1 MANKEHLSILK
12 QGIVAWNQWREKNTD
27 IEPDLG
33 RADLNRADLR
43 GVRLNRVHL
52 VGVNFRGATL
62 IGANLA
68 GAYLLGADLEGAKLN
83 GADLIKARLNGAR
96 LSGADLRG
104 ARLNGVNLTGADLTG
119 VNLSGATLRGADL
132 SGVNLFGADLDGANL
147 AEAKLKGADLI
158 GTDLSGV
165 NLIGADLT
173 GANLNEADLFG
184 ANLKGANLGRAN
196 LVETNLIE
204 ANLTNCYVYGVSVW
218 NIKGK
223 PREQLNLV
231 ITPSDEPTITVDD
244 LEVAQLIYLLL
255 NHTRLRTVVSSVTD
269 RGVLILGHFN
279 GAGLEVMQSIA
290 TKLREMKYIPITF
303 NLDRSLDRDCA
314 KAVQTLASLS
324 RFVIVDVGGTSIPQ
338 EFYSTIP
345 NVKIPFVPIIE
356 RSKDIRPLPSSLLE
370 YPWVVWPPLEFA
382 SKEELVEVML
392 SKIVVPAEEM
402 HKERQKL
409 LKQLFPDQ
417 SGIKQD
423 KP

>member
-1 MANKEHLSILK
+1 MRLDRAHLI
-12 QGIVAWNQWREKNTD
+12 
-27 IEPDLG
+27 
-33 RADLNRADLR
+33 
-43 GVRLNRVHL
+43 
-52 VGVNFRGATL
+52 GVNFRGATL

-68 GAYLLGADLEGAKLN
+68 GAYLFGADLEGAYLN
-83 GADLIKARLNGAR
+83 GADLSKAHLNGAR

-119 VNLSGATLRGADL
+119 ANLSGATLMGADL
-132 SGVNLFGADLDGANL
+132 SGANLFGADLDGANL
-147 AEAKLKGADLI
+147 VEAKLKGADLI

-165 NLIGADLT
+165 NLTGADLT
-173 GANLNEADLFG
+173 GANLYEADLFG

-204 ANLTNCYVYGVSVW
+204 ANLTNCYVYGISVW

-269 RGVLILGHFN
+269 RGVLILGHFS

-303 NLDRSLDRDCA
+303 NLDRSAGRDCTE
-314 KAVQTLASLS
+314 AVQTLASLS
-324 RFVIVDVGGTSIPQ
+324 RFVIVNVGGTSIPQ
-338 EFYSTIP
+338 ELYSAIP

-356 RSKDIRPLPSSLLE
+356 RGKDIRPLPGSLLE
-370 YPWVVWPPLEFA
+370 SPWVIWPPLEFA
-382 SKEELVEVML
+382 NKEELVELML
-392 SKIVVPAEEM
+392 SQIVAPAEEM

-417 SGIKQD
+417 SGINQD
-423 KP
+423 RQ